1 VLRFVRSTQR
11 NRLWYTLLRAGLPPF
26 DAGDL
31 LGVIPP
37 GDTVPGF
44 YSLASASRDG
54 FIEICV
60 RRHVHGACSGYLTAL
75 QSGTA
80 IQAFIR
86 RNPAFRPAAG
96 GVPLILI
103 GAGTGISPFV
113 GFIRQNSAGRPM
125 HLYFG
130 ARRSGEAFL
139 YDEELRH
146 LVGNRR
152 LTAFNTAFSS
162 AERKTY
168 VQERLVADA
177 PTLRELV
184 ACGAQIMVCGGR
196 DMANGVARAWERILD
211 GSGLSVNEMK
221 LKGRYVED
229 VY

>member
-1 VLRFVRSTQR
+1 LQ
-11 NRLWYTLLRAGLPPF
+11 
-26 DAGDL
+26 
-31 LGVIPP
+31 P
-37 GDTVPGF
+37 GN
-44 YSLASASRDG
+44 
-54 FIEICV
+54 
-60 RRHVHGACSGYLTAL
+60 
-75 QSGTA
+75 A

-96 GVPLILI
+96 EAPIILI

-139 YDEELRH
+139 YDEELQN

-152 LTAFNTAFSS
+152 LTAFKTAFSCPV
-162 AERKTY
+162 RKNY
-168 VQERLVADA
+168 VQERLMADA

-184 ACGAQIMVCGGR
+184 ASGAQIMVCGGR
-196 DMANGVARAWERILD
+196 DMANGVARAWEHILD
-211 GSGLSVNEMK
+211 GSGLSVNEMR
-221 LKGRYVED
+221 LNGRYVED